1 MIAILP
7 SGTHQDQ
14 ARALVFFASPA
25 CSIFG
30 LTATLDASRRKSRG
44 IDYGLGH
51 ENHRSAL
58 CAERRDLDRS
68 ARESGEFRQL
78 IVRISRTA
86 SNAATAGLS
95 LIASAKFPDVDRL
108 ALIDRLIA
116 TGHDVTSIL
125 FVVHNPDDES
135 RVLGPRDL
143 ANRLSTHGSGAV
155 LLETST
161 SLQGLD

>member
-1 MIAILP
+1 MRLF
-7 SGTHQDQ
+7 
-14 ARALVFFASPA
+14 FFASPA

-51 ENHRSAL
+51 ENHRSGVMRGAQGSRPVG
-58 CAERRDLDRS
+58 ARVRGVSTADRQDLADRFK
-68 ARESGEFRQL
+68 R
-78 IVRISRTA
+78 
-86 SNAATAGLS
+86 SNGGTFTHSFGQ
-95 LIASAKFPDVDRL
+95 FPDVDRL